1 MTEATFLNTYGSPLL
16 QAWTGLNA
24 EPNATPRHI
33 EREFERETAAAEL
46 HSALEDR
53 FEVGGAEEG
62 AVRALAY
69 VRSPTSAAD
78 ERGYRLLKNMR
89 DSKKAKAKLNL
100 AQFRDMLREQLQ
112 LVQLDEERAIK
123 ALPKLVHPG
132 EPEADAA
139 LDVLRELITAPGP
152 LDKEGKS
159 RAARVEKLLGVKLI
173 AA

>member
-1 MTEATFLNTYGSPLL
+1 M
-16 QAWTGLNA
+16 
-24 EPNATPRHI
+24 
-33 EREFERETAAAEL
+33 
-46 HSALEDR
+46 
-53 FEVGGAEEG
+53 
-62 AVRALAY
+62 
-69 VRSPTSAAD
+69 
-78 ERGYRLLKNMR
+78 KNIR
-89 DSKKAKAKLNL
+89 NSKKANRRLTL

-123 ALPKLVHPG
+123 ALPKLVRLG

-139 LDVLRELITAPGP
+139 LDILRELITAPGP